1 MSTFKRQPNPLP
13 RRRQTRK
20 MSPCPAENTPVAEKP
35 PMPLKPPKPAKP
47 TEPVNLVGNQQS
59 SIDSLPSYLIL

>member
-20 MSPCPAENTPVAEKP
+20 TSPRPAENTPVVEKP
-35 PMPLKPPKPAKP
+35 PVPLNPPKPAK
-47 TEPVNLVGNQQS
+47 PVNLVGNQQS
-59 SIDSLPSYLIL
+59 SFVSLPSYPIL